1 MAPPKEINTL
11 MMKLSKAIL
20 VLALFAG
27 CAGPAGEAGA
37 PGATGDKG
45 AAGEQG
51 EKGETGP
58 AGIPAL
64 VRLEEVSEGEDC
76 EAGGLAILTGPDTD
90 NDGTLD
96 DDEVTGTE
104 YLCDEPAA
112 PASLASVT
120 DEPWGDNCRYGGKR
134 IDTGLDAD
142 RDGVLDEAEIEASTW
157 VCNGAPLDRVYYGDL
172 VLSNPAMH
180 ALLDGVVG
188 VVGNLIVASHVDG
201 GVELPHVE
209 FVSGQLVFDSP
220 GLTTVRLPLLKSV
233 GGMALP
239 PTVTAFEAPALR
251 AVNREAVFGGT
262 SLEHLSLPAL
272 ERVGQLI
279 VVESTALKTVELPKL
294 SSGSTVVFAALP
306 AVESIELPALA
317 LVGIE
322 LVITSN
328 DLLESVSLP
337 ALSHANQ
344 LSVAHL
350 PALTYLS
357 LPALTTTGGATF
369 SALGLTE
376 LTLPALAIAG
386 GLGVESMSELTSLSL
401 PVLAEAGELVLGN
414 LSLLEEVSLPA
425 LTSAEWVEINDNV
438 ALTELSLPLLTGV
451 EGYLGIYGNPLL
463 PTCPQR
469 ALAALQ
475 DADAEIEIYGN
486 LDDGECAE

>member
-1 MAPPKEINTL
+1 
-11 MMKLSKAIL
+11 MMNLSKAIL

-51 EKGETGP
+51 DKGATGETGP

-64 VRLEEVSEGEDC
+64 VRIEQVSEGEDC

-96 DDEVTGTE
+96 DQEVTGTE

-142 RDGVLDEAEIEASTW
+142 RDGVLDEAEVDASTW

-188 VVGNLIVASHVDG
+188 VVGNLVVPTHVDG
-201 GVELPHVE
+201 AVELPHVE
-209 FVSGQLVFDSP
+209 FVSGQLVVDST
-220 GLTTVRLPLLKSV
+220 GLTTVRLPRLGSV
-233 GGMALP
+233 GGMVLP
-239 PTVTAFEAPALR
+239 TTVTEFQAPALHT
-251 AVNREAVFGGT
+251 VNREAVFGGT

-294 SSGSTVVFAALP
+294 SSGSTVVLAALP

-317 LVGIE
+317 LVGVE

-337 ALSHANQ
+337 ALSQASK
-344 LSVAHL
+344 LTVAGL
-350 PALTYLS
+350 PALTDLSMPAFAATGDATFTALALTELS
-357 LPALTTTGGATF
+357 LPALA
-369 SALGLTE
+369 SANE
-376 LTLPALAIAG
+376 LT
-386 GLGVESMSELTSLSL
+386 VESMSDLTSLSL
-401 PVLAEAGELVLGN
+401 PVLSDAWGLALN
-414 LSLLEEVSLPA
+414 RLSLLAVISLPA
-425 LTSAEWVEINDNV
+425 LTSAEWVEINDND

-451 EGYLGIYGNPLL
+451 EGYFGIYDNPLL

-469 ALAALQ
+469 ALAARQ

-486 LDDGECAE
+486 FDDGECAE